1 MKETMMDKNRM
12 KYSIGVYS
20 PKPQVK
26 NDVCSVLHTNRYAIT
41 TQARFICVV
50 QKWAIPLAN

>member
-26 NDVCSVLHTNRYAIT
+26 NDVCSVLHTNRYAYMHYFV
-41 TQARFICVV
+41 AF
-50 QKWAIPLAN
+50 L

>member
-1 MKETMMDKNRM
+1 MMDKNRM

-26 NDVCSVLHTNRYAIT
+26 NDVCSVLHTNRYAYMHYFV
-41 TQARFICVV
+41 AF
-50 QKWAIPLAN
+50 L